1 MLEGI
6 AERTSKVL
14 CKALLMQLAGELKN
28 TAAFSEASAATAAT
42 AAAAA
47 AAAQL
52 LLVLLVMLLL
62 HSHESLHKT

>member
-14 CKALLMQLAGELKN
+14 CKALLMQLVGGMKN

-42 AAAAA
+42 AAA
-47 AAAQL
+47 L
-52 LLVLLVMLLL
+52 LLLLL
-62 HSHESLHKT
+62 LSYFWRCW

>member
-28 TAAFSEASAATAAT
+28 TAAFSEPSAATAAT
-42 AAAAA
+42 AAA
-47 AAAQL
+47 L
-52 LLVLLVMLLL
+52 LLLLL
-62 HSHESLHKT
+62 LSYFWCCC